1 MQNFLDNTDI
11 NNLIYQYIK
20 KITYKKYTDDIYDC
34 AYFNSIDRIKSAN
47 EIAKLYFQRNDY
59 NSIGGKK
66 NEEDFINYIA
76 IQIDKLI
83 PIFCFMESN
92 KKLSNRY
99 NTLLIRRIFITHGKD
114 YFPIT
119 ENINYVYEH
128 DFSKEKEY
136 IKKTLATPKQ
146 LEYLKQMAGEQG
158 FILINEEYM
167 SKEIAQKIILYLK
180 GSLETEPRLFSFF
193 MITV

>member
-20 KITYKKYTDDIYDC
+20 KITHGKYTDDEYDC
-34 AYFNSIDRIKSAN
+34 AYFNSLDRIESAKK
-47 EIAKLYFQRNDY
+47 IADLYFKRNDY

-83 PIFCFMESN
+83 PIFCFMEAN
-92 KKLSNRY
+92 KSLSNRY
-99 NTLLIRRIFITHGKD
+99 NTLLIRRIFMTHGKD
-114 YFPIT
+114 YFPAT
-119 ENINYVYEH
+119 ENLEYIYEH
-128 DFSKEKEY
+128 DFTKEKEY
-136 IKKTLATPKQ
+136 IKKTLVTPKE

-158 FILINEEYM
+158 FVLINSEYM

-180 GSLETEPRLFSFF
+180 GSENNGIIRAK
-193 MITV
+193 